1 MFNLEKLVR
10 KNILALQ
17 PYSSARDEYKGKD
30 AVFLDANENP
40 FGELNRYPDPKQL
53 ELKKKLSEIKN
64 IATENIFVGNG
75 SDEVIDLAYRIFC
88 EPGKDKA
95 LTFTPTY
102 GMYDVSAGI
111 NDVELIKVPLT
122 NDFKI
127 NFERMENYLKDEN
140 LKLIFICSPNNPSGN
155 NIENIER
162 IIENFNGIVFIDE
175 AYIDFSNADSFIN
188 KIAQY
193 PNIIISQTFSKAWG
207 LAAARVGMAYA
218 SEEIINLYNK
228 VKPPYNVSK
237 LNQDEALKTLL
248 AVDDFEKN
256 KNIILKEREKL
267 IKNLTALPIVKK
279 IYPSDANFILVEVED
294 ANTLYET
301 LVAAKVITRNRNSVV
316 KNCLRITVGSEV
328 ENERLVEVIKSHSI
342 SAKEAPS
349 ISPEGGGNLEDKVED

>member
-1 MFNLEKLVR
+1 MFSLEKLVR
-10 KNILALQ
+10 KNILALR
-17 PYSSARDEYKGKD
+17 PYSSARDEYKGND
-30 AVFLDANENP
+30 AIFLDANENP

-122 NDFKI
+122 NNFKI
-127 NFERMENYLKDEN
+127 NFERMESYLKDEN

-162 IIENFNGIVFIDE
+162 IIKNFNGIVFIDE

-207 LAAARVGMAYA
+207 LAAARVGMAYG

-328 ENERLVEVIKSHSI
+328 ENERLVFILSKIETSKTSST
-342 SAKEAPS
+342 P
-349 ISPEGGGNLEDKVED
+349 